1 MKSVYVLLTRTNTV
15 PARLI
20 HVITGD
26 DYTHAS
32 ISLDK
37 DLNGLYSFARRNI
50 HIPLIAG
57 LIHENIHTGI
67 FAQNLDAP
75 CVLYEIK
82 VSDDIY
88 GDIKSGIE
96 HMMRHYDLYR
106 YNFIGLAMNFFGI
119 PYGRKHHFLC
129 SQFVAHIL
137 EKYGA
142 LSFDKNVNLIKPVDF
157 CNLPELNEVYRGS
170 LRYVKLYS
178 VKQDIIDYDMAKAA
192 L

>member
-1 MKSVYVLLTRTNTV
+1 MKSVYILLTRTNTV

-20 HVITGD
+20 HVITRD

-37 DLNGLYSFARRNI
+37 DLNYLYSFARRNI
-50 HIPLIAG
+50 RMPLIAG
-57 LIHENIHTGI
+57 LIHENIYTGI
-67 FAQNLDAP
+67 FAKNLDAP

-82 VSDDIY
+82 VDDIVY
-88 GDIKSGIE
+88 EDIKSGIDY
-96 HMMRHYDLYR
+96 MMRHYDLYR
-106 YNFIGLAMNFFGI
+106 YNFLGLAMNFFGI

-137 EKYGA
+137 DKYGA
-142 LSFDKNVNLIKPVDF
+142 ISFDKNVNLIKPADF
-157 CNLPELNEVYRGS
+157 CNLPELNEIYRGR

-178 VKQDIIDYDMAKAA
+178 IQNDIVEYDMAKVA